1 VTASSARFRAR
12 AALMLAAVV
21 VATMAGGLLA
31 LATYR
36 EDRDLDVATVRLSV
50 APGADRAL
58 ALYVPLVDWGV
69 RFDAVRFPA
78 QLRVDV
84 RRLDRAAVGRIAQE
98 RTVDVRALRAT
109 ARDAVA
115 GYLRTLV
122 LVVLAAGLLAGALV
136 ALAVRTRSGP
146 STAWLLLCVALTA
159 IAGAA
164 SVALL
169 LPPRGALDH
178 PEYVA
183 HGSDI
188 PAALRAIESVG
199 RSERA
204 LSEEL
209 DAQLVGLAR
218 LVLAPGRLR
227 PTRDAHQLTVV
238 SDVHNNVLV
247 VPALRRVARGGPLFL
262 VGDLT
267 DRGSR
272 LETAAVRTIA
282 RAGDPLVFVSGNHDS
297 AELERSLARAGA
309 IVLTRRGRLLPDGR
323 HGPLVVE
330 VAGLRVAGYDDPH
343 RRTGPRG
350 GASEPH
356 PTPDEQAAFSEW
368 LGRLEGRADAVLVH
382 QPRLAEL
389 ALDRLAEDPPARPL
403 LVLVGHTHEPA
414 LETTPNLV
422 VLNGG
427 TAGGGGTGNLT
438 ENQPVG
444 LAVLSY
450 ETAPR
455 FQPLAA
461 DLIEIDPATGD
472 ATATRRRLTEGVPQP

>member
-1 VTASSARFRAR
+1 
-12 AALMLAAVV
+12 M
-21 VATMAGGLLA
+21 
-31 LATYR
+31 
-36 EDRDLDVATVRLSV
+36 ATVRLSV

-84 RRLDRAAVGRIAQE
+84 RRVDRAAIGRIAREQ
-98 RTVDVRALRAT
+98 TVDVRTLRTA

-115 GYLRTLV
+115 GYLRALV
-122 LVVLAAGLLAGALV
+122 LVVLAAGLVAGALV
-136 ALAVRTRSGP
+136 ALALRTRTGP
-146 STAWLLLCVALTA
+146 RPAWLLLCAALTA
-159 IAGAA
+159 VAGAA

-169 LPPRGALDH
+169 LPPRGTLDR
-178 PEYVA
+178 PEYFA

-218 LVLAPGRLR
+218 LVLAPGQLQ
-227 PTRDAHQLTVV
+227 PTRDARRLTLV

-262 VGDLT
+262 AGDLT

-272 LETAAVRTIA
+272 LETAAVRTIVQ
-282 RAGDPLVFVSGNHDS
+282 AGDPLVFISGNHDS

-309 IVLTRRGRLLPDGR
+309 IVLTRHGRLLPDGR
-323 HGPLVVE
+323 HGAQVVK

-343 RRTGPRG
+343 RRTDGQRS
-350 GASEPH
+350 ALEPD
-356 PTPDEQAAFSEW
+356 PTPVEQAAFSAW
-368 LGRLEGRADAVLVH
+368 LHRLEGRVDVVMVH
-382 QPRLAEL
+382 QPTLAEL
-389 ALDRLAEDPPARPL
+389 ALDRLAEDPPADPL

-438 ENQPVG
+438 ESQPVG

-450 ETAPR
+450 ETSPG
-455 FQPLAA
+455 FEPLAA